1 MFVIVIVIG
10 KYGGGFVTFAIDAA
24 CTARAYAPADA

>member
-10 KYGGGFVTFAIDAA
+10 KYGGGFVTFAIDAV
-24 CTARAYAPADA
+24 CTAHVYAPADA